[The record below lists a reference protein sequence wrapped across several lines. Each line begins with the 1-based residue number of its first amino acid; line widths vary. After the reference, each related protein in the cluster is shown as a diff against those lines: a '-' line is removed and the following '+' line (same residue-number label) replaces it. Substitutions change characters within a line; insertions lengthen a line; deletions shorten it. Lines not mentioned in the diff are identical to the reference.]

1 VSNETHQ
8 TIALR
13 LLAAG
18 GWRSW
23 RRLTAVMQMP

>member
-8 TIALR
+8 TIAQR

-23 RRLTAVMQMP
+23 RQPTAAVQMP